1 MTIALQHI
9 SKYVQFYIYF
19 FKRLHINIV
28 WDQHLISTFILLIFL
43 QAKCHKNEENY
54 RLNSEVQDFLPE
66 KAYSEDKF
74 LSWEKMEIQQTY
86 ALAAV

>member
-9 SKYVQFYIYF
+9 SKSVQFYICYI

-28 WDQHLISTFILLIFL
+28 WDQHLTSTFILLIFL

-54 RLNSEVQDFLPE
+54 NLNPEVQDFLLE
-66 KAYSEDKF
+66 KSYSEDTF
-74 LSWEKMEIQQTY
+74 L
-86 ALAAV
+86 